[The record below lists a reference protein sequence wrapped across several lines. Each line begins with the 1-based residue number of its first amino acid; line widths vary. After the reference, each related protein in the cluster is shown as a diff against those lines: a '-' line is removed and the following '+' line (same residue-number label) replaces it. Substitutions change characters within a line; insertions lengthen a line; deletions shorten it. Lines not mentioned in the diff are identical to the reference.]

1 MALLSSNTVKVEK
14 VISEIESGT
23 VFVNPYAAA
32 NVFLAEL
39 KQKAATQRLE
49 MGNLKPPDSDGVI
62 LYDHTDW
69 PNSLNPPISTANSYN
84 ANQHSEILHLLDLY
98 MNTCTS
104 FVFHTDARSGVNT
117 SPDYVVTTNGSSQTM
132 GANSTIDVI
141 SGVALGYGLGRSS
154 SVGSTNAEPSLF
166 ETYNTS
172 NVDEALNVRDNYKE
186 SDSFSSDM
194 GTDNIISAMFSSIS
208 IDANT
213 RSTLLAGPAANS
225 TTHIPSDATS
235 YSARLS
241 VAQTAAFD
249 AGTSNTCR
257 TVREMGDT
265 IIDEL
270 SRHTNERRGSIVAAR
285 WPLDGFVLNPDGLD
299 ANLSKNII
307 DLKNATPFNFGPV
320 KPDYANSY
328 TLFGQTYYTSP
339 DDPNIPV
346 GSLGSYQINALDNA
360 DLQPAGAFRKTG
372 NCIATFFADP
382 DGDSLFGSGDLAFPS
397 IPIRP
402 PRGTL
407 RLAKHD
413 EVKNYEQQ
421 TWAFWIRPTGAIGDR
436 TRIISRPDWWQLAAN
451 VDFSS
456 ASSDGYSPG
465 FVDGAYW
472 DLIISGVSV
481 SDSNPDTPADMG
493 ASAANRTLV
502 GENILKQN
510 VWNFIAMTFDYRTS
524 GTPGKAKIYVYNVDD
539 GHKCTNT
546 YTLPSQTT
554 ASVNNAGYTVNG
566 DRDNNDHIPY
576 SNGAVCLSGFG
587 NRLANRRIIKAMYSD
602 ARFYSTILTDP
613 EVDELFYLYG
623 SFSQEIAANTTM
635 WLGSFKSDYLAYD
648 VGTQNEVYRWNTIAA
663 QARSYLTLA
672 ENKSVAPIMKIVGSP
687 SFQETANLA

>member
-1 MALLSSNTVKVEK
+1 MALSSNTAKVEE

-23 VFVNPYAAA
+23 IFVNPYAAA
-32 NVFLAEL
+32 NVFLNSLMPKAKAQSDSL
-39 KQKAATQRLE
+39 TTQKTSKQIGTI
-49 MGNLKPPDSDGVI
+49 I

-69 PNSLNPPISTANSYN
+69 PNPLNPPISTANSYN
-84 ANQHSEILHLLDLY
+84 ANQYTEMVRLLDLY

-104 FVFHTDARSGVNT
+104 FMFHTNARSGVNT

-141 SGVALGYGLGRSS
+141 SGIALGYGLGTSS
-154 SVGSTNAEPSLF
+154 SIGSTNAEPSLF

-172 NVDEALNVRDNYKE
+172 NVDEALKVRDNYKD
-186 SDSFSSDM
+186 SDSFNSDM
-194 GTDNIISAMFSSIS
+194 GTDNIISAIFSSIS

-257 TVREMGDT
+257 TVREMADT

-270 SRHTNERRGSIVAAR
+270 SRHANERRGSIVAAR
-285 WPLDGFVLNPDGLD
+285 WPLDGYVLDPDGLD

-307 DLKNATPFNFGPV
+307 DLKNATPLNFGPV
-320 KPDYANSY
+320 KPDYANTY
-328 TLFGQTYYTSP
+328 TLFGQTFYAGSA
-339 DDPNIPV
+339 NPV
-346 GSLGSYQINALDNA
+346 LDEGALASYQINALDNQSI
-360 DLQPAGAFRKTG
+360 QPAGPFRKSG
-372 NCIATFFADP
+372 NCVATFLSDP
-382 DGDSLFGSGDLAFPS
+382 DGEGLFAPNPVFPFPVFS
-397 IPIRP
+397 PD
-402 PRGTL
+402 RGTL

-413 EVKNYEQQ
+413 EVKEYEQQ
-421 TWAFWIRPTGAIGDR
+421 TWAFWFRPTGSFVDR
-436 TRIISRPDWWQLAAN
+436 ARIITRPDWWSLAAN

-456 ASSDGYSPG
+456 ASSDGYDPG
-465 FVDGAYW
+465 FVNGAYW
-472 DLIISGVSV
+472 DLIITGVSV
-481 SDSNPDTPADMG
+481 SDSNPDNSTGIGD
-493 ASAANRTLV
+493 RTLV
-502 GENILKQN
+502 GQNILKQN

-554 ASVNNAGYTVNG
+554 ASINNAGSIVNG
-566 DRDNNDHIPY
+566 ERDNNDSIPF
-576 SNGAVCLSGFG
+576 SNGAVFLSGLG
-587 NRLANRRIIKAMYSD
+587 HRTTNRRIFKGMYSD
-602 ARFYSTILTDP
+602 ARFYSTVLTDP
-613 EVDELFYLYG
+613 EVDELYSLYG
-623 SFSQEIAANTTM
+623 SFSQEIVANTTL

-648 VGTQNEVYRWNTIAA
+648 VGKQNEIYRWNTIGA

-672 ENKSVAPIMKIVGSP
+672 ENKSVAPILKIVGSQA
-687 SFQETANLA
+687 FQETANLS